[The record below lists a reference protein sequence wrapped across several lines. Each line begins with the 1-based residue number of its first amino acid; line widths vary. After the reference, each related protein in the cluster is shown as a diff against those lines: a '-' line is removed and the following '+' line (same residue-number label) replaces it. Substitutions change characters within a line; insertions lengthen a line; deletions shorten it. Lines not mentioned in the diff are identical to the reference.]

1 MKTSDEFRASVIK
14 ALEDLL
20 DEAKTIDFDC
30 VGQLS
35 RYEDSVD
42 MFSAFI
48 HGREI
53 ELNEADYAAF
63 DSMIANEQK

>member
-35 RYEDSVD
+35 RYENLVD
-42 MFSAFI
+42 MFSAHI

-53 ELNEADYAAF
+53 ELDEASYAAF
-63 DSMIANEQK
+63 DKMITE

>member
-1 MKTSDEFRASVIK
+1 MKTSDEFRASVVK

-20 DEAKTIDFDC
+20 DEAKTIDFNC

-42 MFSAFI
+42 MFSALI

-53 ELNEADYAAF
+53 ELDEANYAAL
-63 DSMIANEQK
+63 DKMITE

>member
-42 MFSAFI
+42 MFSALI

-53 ELNEADYAAF
+53 ELDEANYATL
-63 DSMIANEQK
+63 DEMITE

>member
-1 MKTSDEFRASVIK
+1 MKTSDEFRASVVE

-35 RYEDSVD
+35 RYKDSVD

-53 ELNEADYAAF
+53 ELDEAEYAAF
-63 DSMIANEQK
+63 DKMITE